1 MTGHRQKN
9 WCCPNFSDNLIQD
22 GHSFKPC
29 FGFPLC
35 GVPRRD
41 VYPHKRE
48 TKSIYITMNVPEI
61 IKQLASYITDID
73 FIICL
78 TGILLFGGW
87 LLKTSL
93 ARKALS
99 DSAPRR
105 NNMPAYL
112 PFVLLFIWLGAV
124 PLAISATEKLFPDLL
139 DWQKAFLDNL
149 ILCIGEIMAIA
160 VIIFLARAS
169 FARRLKGFGLNLGT
183 IHKDFPAA
191 LLNLLSVWPLVA
203 VMIILMAHL
212 GKIIWGQDF
221 EMQPHQELELIR
233 AYSQL
238 PVRVLIIVT
247 AVAIVPAFEE
257 MLFRGLFQTMLR
269 SILLKPWL
277 SIVIGSGLFA
287 LVHANAGHWPAL
299 FVLSLCMGYAY
310 EKSGSLFRPIF
321 IHSLFNA
328 TSIIAVLYQ

>member
-1 MTGHRQKN
+1 
-9 WCCPNFSDNLIQD
+9 
-22 GHSFKPC
+22 
-29 FGFPLC
+29 
-35 GVPRRD
+35 
-41 VYPHKRE
+41 
-48 TKSIYITMNVPEI
+48 MNVPEI
-61 IKQLASYITDID
+61 IKSAYGGISYITAID

-78 TGILLFGGW
+78 AGVLLFGGW

-93 ARKALS
+93 GRKALS
-99 DSAPRR
+99 NSVPRR

-112 PFVLLFIWLGAV
+112 PFVPLFIWFGAV
-124 PLAISATEKLFPDLL
+124 SLAISVTEKLLPDLL

-149 ILCIGEIMAIA
+149 ILCIGAIIATA

-169 FARRLKGFGLNLGT
+169 FARRLKGFGLNPRT

-191 LLNLLSVWPLVA
+191 LLNLLSVWPLIA
-203 VMIILMAHL
+203 AAIILTIHL
-212 GKIIWGQDF
+212 GKLILGPDF
-221 EMQPHQELELIR
+221 EIQPHEELELII

-269 SILLKPWL
+269 SILLKPWP
-277 SIVIGSGLFA
+277 SIAISSVLFA

-299 FVLSLCMGYAY
+299 FVLSLCMGYSY
-310 EKSGSLFRPIF
+310 EKSGSLLRPIF

-328 TSIIAVLYQ
+328 TSIVGTLYNI

>member
-1 MTGHRQKN
+1 VQAGNKKY
-9 WCCPNFSDNLIQD
+9 I
-22 GHSFKPC
+22 K
-29 FGFPLC
+29 
-35 GVPRRD
+35 
-41 VYPHKRE
+41 
-48 TKSIYITMNVPEI
+48 YITMNVPEV
-61 IKQLASYITDID
+61 IKQSVSYITETD
-73 FIICL
+73 FIICIA
-78 TGILLFGGW
+78 GVLLFGGW

-93 ARKALS
+93 GRKALS
-99 DSAPRR
+99 DSVPRR

-112 PFVLLFIWLGAV
+112 PFVPLFIWFGAIS
-124 PLAISATEKLFPDLL
+124 LTISATEKLLPDLL

-169 FARRLKGFGLNLGT
+169 FARRLKGFGLNLRT

-203 VMIILMAHL
+203 AMVILTTRL
-212 GKIIWGQDF
+212 GKFILGPDF
-221 EMQPHQELELIR
+221 EIQPHQELELIR

-238 PVRVLIIVT
+238 PVRVLIIVN

-277 SIVIGSGLFA
+277 SIVISSAIFA
-287 LVHANAGHWPAL
+287 TVHANAEHWPAL

-310 EKSGSLFRPIF
+310 EKSGSLLRPIF

-328 TSIIAVLYQ
+328 TSIIGALYYI